1 MHVSSMFDE
10 AKDPVPTQ
18 ALKKPL
24 VSVVMPAFNNAA
36 LRRETLDGVK
46 RQTMNDL
53 EIIVVDDGSTD
64 DTAEVV
70 KNYDS
75 QIVYRYQS
83 NKRQAAA
90 RNNGVSLA
98 RGEYIA
104 FCDHDD
110 VWNERHLESLLH
122 CFKSHPGTGMAFDNV
137 EFFGNGVAPRLF
149 LKPRLTKSLNYKK
162 ISLNF
167 LLWKSPIASM
177 SVVMFKKNCFHKIR
191 GLSEKVGI
199 MDDFHFYVRMA
210 ARWELRY
217 VDYVGCRKRISDANL
232 SRRTANLKELNV
244 VYLEDIRCN
253 DPEVARAVGALNL
266 RLRLARK
273 YFKLGRFYS
282 ETNQPKLA
290 AEMFWKAYKT
300 NFLNPRYLYH
310 YAKTTEV

>member
-1 MHVSSMFDE
+1 M
-10 AKDPVPTQ
+10 Q

-24 VSVVMPAFNNAA
+24 VSVVIPAFNNAA
-36 LRRETLDGVK
+36 LLRETLDGVK

-98 RGEYIA
+98 RGEYVA

-110 VWNERHLESLLH
+110 VWNDQHLESLLH
-122 CFKSHPGTGMAFDNV
+122 CFKSHPGTGMVFDNV

-149 LKPRLTKSLNYKK
+149 LKPRLAKSLNYKK

-177 SVVMFKKNCFHKIR
+177 SVVMFKNNCFRQIR

-244 VYLEDIRCN
+244 IYLEDIRCN
-253 DPEVARAVGALNL
+253 DPEVARAVGALNF

-290 AEMFWKAYKT
+290 AKMFWKAYKT

>member
-1 MHVSSMFDE
+1 
-10 AKDPVPTQ
+10 
-18 ALKKPL
+18 
-24 VSVVMPAFNNAA
+24 
-36 LRRETLDGVK
+36 
-46 RQTMNDL
+46 
-53 EIIVVDDGSTD
+53 
-64 DTAEVV
+64 
-70 KNYDS
+70 
-75 QIVYRYQS
+75 
-83 NKRQAAA
+83 
-90 RNNGVSLA
+90 
-98 RGEYIA
+98 
-104 FCDHDD
+104 
-110 VWNERHLESLLH
+110 
-122 CFKSHPGTGMAFDNV
+122 
-137 EFFGNGVAPRLF
+137 
-149 LKPRLTKSLNYKK
+149 
-162 ISLNF
+162 
-167 LLWKSPIASM
+167 M

-310 YAKTTEV
+310 